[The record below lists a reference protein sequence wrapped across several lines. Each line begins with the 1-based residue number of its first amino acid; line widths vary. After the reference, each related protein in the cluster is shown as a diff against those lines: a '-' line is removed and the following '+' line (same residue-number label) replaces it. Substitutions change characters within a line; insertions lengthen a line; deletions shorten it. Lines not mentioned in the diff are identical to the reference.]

1 MQAMVWCVG
10 LCFKTEECGVSA
22 WWLSTQAMMCVGLGL
37 ALFALLVA
45 TIALCC
51 ECKRCN
57 SSHAVAVLLLLA
69 CK

>member
-1 MQAMVWCVG
+1 
-10 LCFKTEECGVSA
+10 
-22 WWLSTQAMMCVGLGL
+22 MCVGLGL

-69 CK
+69 CEYIIIIIIIIIIKNHW